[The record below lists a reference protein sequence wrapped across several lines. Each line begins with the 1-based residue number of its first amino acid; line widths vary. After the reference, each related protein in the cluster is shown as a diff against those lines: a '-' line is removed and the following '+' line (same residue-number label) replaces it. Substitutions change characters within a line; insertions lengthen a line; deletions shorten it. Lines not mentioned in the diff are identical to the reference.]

1 MTGAS
6 SSVLV
11 SEGIAG
17 VLHPAVGEVLA
28 AADVVASLSIVL
40 ALIIAILRGSAETC
54 ERFFACFAASP
65 AVQSREP
72 RKTER
77 VPNVCTI
84 SSAVLR
90 NCCLS

>member
-1 MTGAS
+1 MIGAS
-6 SSVLV
+6 SSILV

-54 ERFFACFAASP
+54 ERVFRLLRCIAGRP
-65 AVQSREP
+65 EP
-72 RKTER
+72 RAPETER
-77 VPNVCTI
+77 APNVCTI

-90 NCCLS
+90 NCYLS